1 MADLDK
7 FITSQARLNTLA
19 KDQSKSINILNL
31 QYRLL
36 NKILGPFFTTYI
48 DLKNAVETTGE
59 VFDGTIKKTK
69 KLGKT
74 FDKALKPISGM
85 LKVFQQINT
94 IMIFVLG
101 AFALVGAAVFLLTKS
116 FGGGEASAGAFNMVM
131 EAGKAVIDSFLGAIQ
146 AIVEAIGGIDFT
158 VAAGVLIP
166 LLEGVFVMLGNIL
179 TLYLTFVAAVFT
191 GIGDIVARM
200 DEAGMFQRIADAFGT
215 FFGLVGM
222 AFGTIKA
229 AIDDT
234 GLTMDVLIGGIKRL
248 IKGIV
253 NFLFSSGLIEFV
265 VKFIEYISFVA
276 GFIALLAAQIISLFI
291 KIWAKLGPPL
301 VSFVSAFFSF
311 LNPLVRIITGVLGVI
326 MDGVM
331 KLITWLLP
339 YFEKGM
345 NGIMEEIEPIIE
357 AITWVLD
364 KAGKAF
370 SLGGELLGGAADYL
384 GFNDGGVA
392 SGPKSGYPVMLHGTE
407 AVVPLPDGRT
417 IPVSIKGDMG
427 GGGQTN
433 NINISVSGGGN
444 AKDIAK
450 AVSDEVSKVLRNRSR
465 GGNFTRGVI

>member
-85 LKVFQQINT
+85 LKVFKQINT